1 MLGTAMLGTAMLG
14 TAMLGTATLGTRFRI
29 CLAATA
35 QIDAIKAM
43 QERSMRRLARPA
55 YSVAA
60 IESYLCFEGTLEDRL
75 VAEGRLAIAIDED
88 DEIVGSAGWLRPV
101 RGAADGAAEPGELV
115 AQVLSVF
122 VSPDHARQ
130 GLGRCLALWAAR
142 CAAGA
147 GAGQLRATA
156 MISAVPLFASLG
168 YRLLAR
174 RALVLPD
181 GSPFRLAEMALS
193 LSPDPAGFRAVRA
206 TA

>member
-1 MLGTAMLGTAMLG
+1 MLGTMVGKSRMLVMTMV
-14 TAMLGTATLGTRFRI
+14 GTRFRI
-29 CLAATA
+29 RPAATA

-75 VAEGRLAIAIDED
+75 VAEGRLAIAIDDE

-101 RGAADGAAEPGELV
+101 RGAEEGAAEPSEPV
-115 AQVLSVF
+115 ARILSVF

-130 GLGRCLALWAAR
+130 GIGRALALRTAR

-156 MISAVPLFASLG
+156 TISAVPLFACLG
-168 YRLLAR
+168 YRLLAW

-181 GSPFRLAEMALS
+181 GSPFRLAEMALP
-193 LSPDPAGFRAVRA
+193 LAGSDGLGRGAGNA
-206 TA
+206 A

>member
-1 MLGTAMLGTAMLG
+1 MAMLMTQ
-14 TAMLGTATLGTRFRI
+14 FRI
-29 CLAATA
+29 CPAATA

-55 YSVAA
+55 YSAGA

-75 VAEGRLAIAIDED
+75 VAEGRLAIAID
-88 DEIVGSAGWLRPV
+88 DEERIVGSAGWLRPV
-101 RGAADGAAEPGELV
+101 GGAEDAAEEPGELV
-115 AQVLSVF
+115 ARILSVF

-130 GLGRCLALWAAR
+130 GIGRALAFWAAR

-147 GAGQLRATA
+147 GAGRLRVTAT
-156 MISAVPLFASLG
+156 ISSVPLFACLG

-181 GSPFRLAEMALS
+181 GSPFRVAEMALS
-193 LSPDPAGFRAVRA
+193 LAGARQRDREASA
-206 TA
+206 A